1 MGADSEDSETEP
13 WEDTARTEDSDTE
26 TLALIA
32 DLGFGTT
39 LIEALV
45 GMVLSDKEHW
55 ALTADLDTGLE
66 DTGLEDTGL
75 EALEDT
81 GLEASEDT
89 ALDASEDTGLDA
101 SEDTGLEASDLV
113 LTDMDLEL
121 MDLVLELTDLD
132 LELMD
137 LVLELSEDGDLELS
151 AVDSHTGLQ

>member
-66 DTGLEDTGL
+66 DTGSEDTG
-75 EALEDT
+75 
-81 GLEASEDT
+81 
-89 ALDASEDTGLDA
+89 LDASEDTGLDA